1 MITVENLHKTYPT
14 RFGEKEVLSDVN
26 FELRKGEKLGILGRN
41 GAGKSTLIRLISGAE
56 FPTKGRVRAD
66 MSVSW
71 PLAFG
76 GAFQE
81 NLTGVDNV
89 RFISRIYA
97 QDFESNLAFVEEF
110 SELGAYLREEVRT
123 YSSGMRARL
132 AFAISMITEFD
143 CFLIDEISAVGDA
156 RFHDRC
162 NYELFEK
169 RNDRAMVIVSHDPS
183 YISDHCD
190 RFAILNDGRMT
201 FYSDFDEAYGLFRNT
216 MGLAQANAP
225 EKREIPKS
233 RKQLIEYT
241 HTAAMRDELFQATVF
256 EADIKGKAKEWERA
270 EALYREALERQPY
283 QRSYWVQVA
292 HMAKEAGYIVRA
304 ESAYRTAC
312 ALGEPLA
319 EVEMFVEDLMQRQN
333 LDPTDYPIQAYVAAA
348 AFKQPPANPDIELL
362 CDLCW
367 GNARFSD
374 DETCDA
380 MRHVVCL
387 DELLSKI
394 IADPRFEA
402 AHKDWLSHYVKGE
415 VPTAPLPEPID
426 PQGAQASVSSR
437 NLVSVLA
444 LSDRAGV
451 QAAMATELDA
461 SDDRWALVQSWGG
474 FGDWPQ
480 TVQALKQFK
489 NEPAAVG

>member
-1 MITVENLHKTYPT
+1 MIRVENLSKTYPT
-14 RFGEKEVLSDVN
+14 RFGEKLVLDNIN

-56 FPTKGRVRAD
+56 FPTKGRVHSE

-169 RNDRAMVIVSHDPS
+169 RNDRAMVIVSHNPS
-183 YISDHCD
+183 YIADHCD
-190 RFAILNDGRMT
+190 RFAILNDGQMT
-201 FYSDFDEAYGLFRNT
+201 FYDDFDEAYGLLRNQ
-216 MGLAQANAP
+216 MGLAQGKAP
-225 EKREIPKS
+225 EKRQIPKS
-233 RKQLIEYT
+233 RKRLIEFT

-256 EADIKGKAKEWERA
+256 EADIKSKAKQWQEA
-270 EALYREALERQPY
+270 EALYREALTRQPY

-292 HMAKEAGYIVRA
+292 HMAKEAGYIIRA

-319 EVEMFVEDLMQRQN
+319 EVDFFVADLLQRQG
-333 LDPTDYPIQAYVAAA
+333 LKLAEYPIRAYSGAP
-348 AFKQPPANPDIELL
+348 AFEQPPAIPDAGLL
-362 CDLCW
+362 CELGW
-367 GNARFSD
+367 GNAQFSD
-374 DETCDA
+374 DELVDVMRHTANCDA
-380 MRHVVCL
+380 
-387 DELLSKI
+387 LLAKI
-394 IADPRFEA
+394 IDDDRFRTQHA
-402 AHKDWLSHYVKGE
+402 RWIAQPLGK
-415 VPTAPLPEPID
+415 APLPKPIED
-426 PQGAQASVSSR
+426 DGADTASVRSR
-437 NLVSVLA
+437 NLVSLLA
-444 LSDRAGV
+444 LSDDAKV
-451 QAAMATELDA
+451 QAAMAHALDE
-461 SDDRWALVQSWGG
+461 SDNRWALIQSWGG
-474 FGDWPQ
+474 FADWPHSTKAILQ
-480 TVQALKQFK
+480 LRAEPEAL
-489 NEPAAVG
+489 G

>member
-1 MITVENLHKTYPT
+1 MIRVENLHKTYPT
-14 RFGEKEVLSDVN
+14 RFGEKEVLTDVN

-169 RNDRAMVIVSHDPS
+169 RSDRAMVIVSHNPS

-201 FYSDFDEAYGLFRNT
+201 FYDDFDEAYGLFRNT
-216 MGLAQANAP
+216 MGLAESKAT
-225 EKREIPKS
+225 EKREIPKN

-241 HTAAMRDELFQATVF
+241 HTAAMRDELFQAMVF
-256 EADIKGKAKEWERA
+256 EADIKAKAKQWEDA

-283 QRSYWVQVA
+283 QRSYWVQAA

-304 ESAYRTAC
+304 ESAYRSAC

-319 EVEMFVEDLMQRQN
+319 EVEVFVEDVVRRQG
-333 LDPTDYPIQAYVAAA
+333 LDPADYPIQTYSGGAAHE
-348 AFKQPPANPDIELL
+348 QPPAIPDIELL
-362 CDLCW
+362 CGLCW
-367 GNARFSD
+367 GNAQFSD
-374 DETCDA
+374 DEQCDVTRHVKSCDA
-380 MRHVVCL
+380 
-387 DELLSKI
+387 LLAQIVSD
-394 IADPRFEA
+394 ARFA
-402 AHKDWLSHYVKGE
+402 AAEPDWLAAFASGETVK
-415 VPTAPLPEPID
+415 VSLPEGID
-426 PQGAQASVSSR
+426 EEDVNASVRAR
-437 NLVSVLA
+437 NLVSLLA
-444 LSDRAGV
+444 LSDKAKV
-451 QAAMATELDA
+451 QTAMAAQLDA
-461 SDDRWALVQSWGG
+461 TDNQWALIESWGG
-474 FGDWPQ
+474 FRDWPE
-480 TVQALKQFK
+480 TASALAQLK
-489 NEPAAVG
+489 NQPAAVG